1 MIKKIY
7 NTGLILLATP
17 FLIVGG
23 SSLYTMFQIEP
34 VGTCLNLSFVLG
46 AALVA
51 LSWYLSDKKDEQNK

>member
-1 MIKKIY
+1 MINKLY
-7 NTGLILLATP
+7 NIGLVLFSAP

-46 AALVA
+46 AALIV
-51 LSWYLSDKKDEQNK
+51 LSWYLTDKKDKK